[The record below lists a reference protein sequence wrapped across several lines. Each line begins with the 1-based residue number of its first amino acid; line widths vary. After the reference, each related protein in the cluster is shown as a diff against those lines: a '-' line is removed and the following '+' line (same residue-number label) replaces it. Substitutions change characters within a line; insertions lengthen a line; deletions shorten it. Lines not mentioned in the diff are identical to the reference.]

1 MAIYSALATEL
12 AAPIPLELC
21 AGSSVSTSENTD
33 VLCQPLTRA
42 TCLEMRQR
50 LGDVQITHWHR
61 LQQEESVSTSSC
73 DESAN
78 PWEVLS

>member
-21 AGSSVSTSENTD
+21 AGSGVSTSEDTD

-50 LGDVQITHWHR
+50 LGDVQITHW
-61 LQQEESVSTSSC
+61 QEESVSTSSW